1 MFDFIKYILFTG
13 MNVILLEDLL
23 YQLQLPQGREV
34 MQQQGES
41 IFLDL
46 LNNFRLEKIQKY
58 ILY

>member
-13 MNVILLEDLL
+13 LNVILLEDFL

-34 MQQQGES
+34 IQQQGES

-46 LNNFRLEKIQKY
+46 LNNFRLEIIQKL